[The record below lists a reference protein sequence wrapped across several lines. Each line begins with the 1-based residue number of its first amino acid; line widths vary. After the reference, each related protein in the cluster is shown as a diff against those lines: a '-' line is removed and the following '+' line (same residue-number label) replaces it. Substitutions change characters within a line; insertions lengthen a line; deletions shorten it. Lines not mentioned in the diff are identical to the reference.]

1 MEQSRNENGAF
12 RTAGG
17 GEAVILRMEKLCK
30 SYDGKPVLKDFTEE
44 LREGECCV
52 LTGPSGSG
60 KTTLLRLIL
69 GLEEADA
76 GQIRSPR
83 PLKTSVVFQEDR
95 LFESFNAA
103 ENCGAVLGKE
113 PDMPGDREI
122 REALSE
128 IRMEKQRFNAAEKLI
143 HTTARNKAKYSFDA
157 AFPKMPSY
165 LRRAVLQH
173 VLGEVSSA
181 RTRSDNG
188 CPLRNHYMPVFYK
201 DNMYRKEEDRVFLKL
216 YDGKDW
222 VWQEVRLKK
231 TDLDYIRKYWSG
243 VKAKSPVL
251 IKKHR
256 KYFLQFA
263 FEQEAKLTEKS
274 AGAQRICAVDLGIN
288 TDAVCSIMEA
298 DGTVAARKFINFAA
312 EKDHLQHVLNR
323 VRKHQRLHGP
333 QSAAE

>member
-12 RTAGG
+12 RTAGE
-17 GEAVILRMEKLCK
+17 GEAAVLRMEKLCK

-103 ENCGAVLGKE
+103 ENCAAVLGKG

-128 IRMEKQRFNAAEKLI
+128 ILPADELDKPVAELSGGMRRRVCLVRACLYPSDLLLLDEPFTGLDDKNRALCIRFL
-143 HTTARNKAKYSFDA
+143 
-157 AFPKMPSY
+157 
-165 LRRAVLQH
+165 L
-173 VLGEVSSA
+173 
-181 RTRSDNG
+181 
-188 CPLRNHYMPVFYK
+188 
-201 DNMYRKEEDRVFLKL
+201 
-216 YDGKDW
+216 
-222 VWQEVRLKK
+222 
-231 TDLDYIRKYWSG
+231 
-243 VKAKSPVL
+243 
-251 IKKHR
+251 KHR
-256 KYFLQFA
+256 KGRTML
-263 FEQEAKLTEKS
+263 LSSHGTEGLEFCREIS
-274 AGAQRICAVDLGIN
+274 VVN
-288 TDAVCSIMEA
+288 
-298 DGTVAARKFINFAA
+298 
-312 EKDHLQHVLNR
+312 LN
-323 VRKHQRLHGP
+323 
-333 QSAAE
+333 